1 MATIRFTPI
10 LSRFFPE
17 LDNRTLATGTVADL
31 LMQLE
36 GEFPGLSAYLLDDQG
51 ALRQHVNIFVDGE
64 KIRDLSTLSDQ
75 VGKGQEV
82 FVMQA
87 LSGG

>member
-17 LDNRTLATGTVADL
+17 LDNRTLPAGTVADL
-31 LMQLE
+31 LKQLE
-36 GEFPGLSAYLLDDQG
+36 GEYPGLSAYLLDDQG
-51 ALRQHVNIFVDGE
+51 ALRQHVNIFVDGK
-64 KIRDLSTLSDQ
+64 KIRDQSTLSDQ